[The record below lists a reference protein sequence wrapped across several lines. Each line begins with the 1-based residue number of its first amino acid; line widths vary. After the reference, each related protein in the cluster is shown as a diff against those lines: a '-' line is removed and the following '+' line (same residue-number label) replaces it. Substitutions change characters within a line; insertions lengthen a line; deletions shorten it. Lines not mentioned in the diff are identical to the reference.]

1 MYCFPN
7 HQIKFSRSLDDCVL
21 YSGKRGSCH
30 VDKGLAPTS
39 GTAREEKVSSRYKKN
54 QEHIR
59 QVKKRKQREW
69 RARVKYRIL
78 QRKRLMIITGSLLV
92 LLLMITGGIG
102 IVRAMGKN
110 RLYEKADRKQP
121 EMIKTAPEEVLQEEE
136 ETEWKEGWVRY
147 QGNIYEYKSDILT
160 FLVMGID
167 KNKDVEKTEE
177 GTDGGQADALFLV
190 VVDPSDRTLKIV
202 GINRNTMT
210 DIAIYDENGDI
221 TATVKAQIA
230 VQHGF
235 GDGMEESC
243 EYQKKAV
250 ENLFYGL
257 PIHGYAAV
265 NMKAISTINDAVG
278 GVEVTVLED
287 LTRKDKS
294 LVKDA
299 KVHLTGKTAFWYVQ
313 YRDTTVFGSADLRL
327 ARQKQYLNGFVA
339 AAKKA
344 AKENI
349 SVILDLYQAVMP
361 QMVTDV
367 SLDEVAYLA
376 PLLVDYRFSDNSFYT
391 MTGETVAGE
400 QFEEFYVDET
410 ALYELILEVFYE
422 KVESME

>member
-1 MYCFPN
+1 M
-7 HQIKFSRSLDDCVL
+7 
-21 YSGKRGSCH
+21 KRTDIMRIQDWLRHWELS
-30 VDKGLAPTS
+30 DRKKIPD
-39 GTAREEKVSSRYKKN
+39 RYRRN

-69 RARVKYRIL
+69 RSRVKERI
-78 QRKRLMIITGSLLV
+78 QRRKGMLILTGSMMALV
-92 LLLMITGGIG
+92 VLAMGGIG
-102 IVRAMGKN
+102 VVRAMGKSHLYN
-110 RLYEKADRKQP
+110 RTQQKRP
-121 EMIKTAPEEVLQEEE
+121 ELQEYSTEETLTEEE
-136 ETEWKEGWVRY
+136 ETQWKEGWVKY
-147 QGNIYEYKSDILT
+147 KGSIYEYKKDILT

-167 KNKDVEKTEE
+167 KNKDVERMEE

-190 VVDPSDRTLKIV
+190 VVDPVDRSFKLV

-210 DIAIYDENGDI
+210 DIDIYDENGEFVTI
-221 TATVKAQIA
+221 ARAQIA

-265 NMKAISTINDAVG
+265 NMKAIATINDAVG

-287 LTRKDKS
+287 LTKKDKS
-294 LVKDA
+294 LIKDE
-299 KVHLTGKTAFWYVQ
+299 KVHLTGESAFWYVQ

-327 ARQKQYLNGFVA
+327 ARQKQYLHGFID

-349 SVILDLYQAVMP
+349 SVILELYQAVMP

-376 PLLVDYRFSDNSFYT
+376 PLLVDYRFEPEGFYT
-391 MTGETVAGE
+391 MEGETVEGE
-400 QFEEFYVDET
+400 QFEEFHADET
-410 ALYELILEVFYE
+410 ALYEMILEVFYE
-422 KVESME
+422 KVE

>member
-1 MYCFPN
+1 MW
-7 HQIKFSRSLDDCVL
+7 IKDWLRHL
-21 YSGKRGSCH
+21 
-30 VDKGLAPTS
+30 GLP
-39 GTAREEKVSSRYKKN
+39 EKKKVSSRYKKN

-102 IVRAMGKN
+102 IVRAMGKT

-278 GVEVTVLED
+278 GVGVTVLED

>member
-1 MYCFPN
+1 MRIQDWLRHWELSDRKKIP
-7 HQIKFSRSLDDCVL
+7 D
-21 YSGKRGSCH
+21 
-30 VDKGLAPTS
+30 
-39 GTAREEKVSSRYKKN
+39 RYRRN

-69 RARVKYRIL
+69 RSRVKERI
-78 QRKRLMIITGSLLV
+78 QRRKGMLILTGSMMALVVLV
-92 LLLMITGGIG
+92 LGGIG
-102 IVRAMGKN
+102 VVRAMG
-110 RLYEKADRKQP
+110 RSHLYSRTQQKRP
-121 EMIKTAPEEVLQEEE
+121 ELQEYSMEEALTEEE
-136 ETEWKEGWVRY
+136 ETQWKEGWVKY
-147 QGNIYEYKSDILT
+147 KGSIYEYKKDILT

-167 KNKDVEKTEE
+167 KNKDVERMEE

-190 VVDPSDRTLKIV
+190 VVDPADRSFKLV

-210 DIAIYDENGDI
+210 DIDIYDENGEFVT
-221 TATVKAQIA
+221 TARAQIA

-265 NMKAISTINDAVG
+265 NMKAIATINDAVG

-287 LTRKDKS
+287 LTKKDKS
-294 LVKDA
+294 LIKDE
-299 KVHLTGKTAFWYVQ
+299 KVHLTGESAFWYVQ

-327 ARQKQYLNGFVA
+327 ARQKQYLHGFID

-349 SVILDLYQAVMP
+349 SVILELYQAVMP

-376 PLLVDYRFSDNSFYT
+376 PLLVDYRFEPEGFYT
-391 MTGETVAGE
+391 MEGETVEGE
-400 QFEEFYVDET
+400 QFEEFHADET

-422 KVESME
+422 KVE